1 MINPSEEVFIREYAY
16 VPEHMPGYVT
26 AISGKEPFL
35 LEGYLCYYGQDTL
48 LFVGYP
54 LKESFHENKMDSVLE
69 TAVKRFKPAQVV
81 LMAPTISR
89 RLEQR
94 GVPDTYYKLDLPSIP
109 IRSKLK
115 NMIHR
120 ASREL
125 QVEKTHEFKNEHLNL
140 IADFLRSRSVEEGT
154 RSIFGKIPE
163 YLSSV
168 PTAWIF
174 NARDRAGQMAAFDT
188 AEFGAKNCAFYMF
201 NFRSPKDC
209 VPGASDLLLYTLI
222 HDAQEQ
228 GKAYINLGLGINA
241 GVAFFKKK
249 WGGRPFLRHEFVSY
263 RLERRSLLDAL
274 AKGLIRS

>member
-35 LEGYLCYYGQDTL
+35 LEDYICYYGQDTL

-54 LKESFHENKMDSVLE
+54 LKESFHENKMDSALE
-69 TAVKRFKPAQVV
+69 TAIKRFKPGQVV

-89 RLEQR
+89 RVEHR
-94 GVPDTYYKLDLPSIP
+94 GAPDTYYILDLQNVP

-154 RSIFGKIPE
+154 RYIFEKIPE
-163 YLSSV
+163 YLSLV

-174 NARDRAGQMAAFDT
+174 SARDRAGQLAAFDI
-188 AEFGAKNCAFYMF
+188 AEFGAKNYAFYMF
-201 NFRSPKDC
+201 NFRSRQQP
-209 VPGASDLLLYTLI
+209 VPGISDLLLHELI
-222 HDAQEQ
+222 QDAKQQ
-228 GKAYINLGLGINA
+228 GKFFINLGLGINA
-241 GVAFFKKK
+241 GVTFFKKK
-249 WGGRPFLRHEFVSY
+249 WGGRPFLTHQFVFYQPHRPSPF
-263 RLERRSLLDAL
+263 EAL
-274 AKGLIRS
+274 FQGLFKS

>member
-54 LKESFHENKMDSVLE
+54 LKESFHENKMDSMLE
-69 TAVKRFKPAQVV
+69 TAVRRFKPAQVV
-81 LMAPTISR
+81 LMAPAISR
-89 RLEQR
+89 RVEQR
-94 GVPDTYYKLDLPSIP
+94 GAPDTYYILDLPNVP
-109 IRSKLK
+109 IRSKVK

-125 QVEKTHEFKNEHLNL
+125 RVEKTHEFKNEHLNL

-154 RSIFGKIPE
+154 RSILGKIPE
-163 YLSSV
+163 YISSV

-174 NARDRAGQMAAFDT
+174 SVRDRTGRLAAFDT
-188 AEFGAKNCAFYMF
+188 AEFGAKNYAFYMF

-222 HDAQEQ
+222 HEAQEQ
-228 GKAYINLGLGINA
+228 GKPYINLGLGINA
-241 GVAFFKKK
+241 GVAFFKRK
-249 WGGRPFLRHEFVSY
+249 WGGRSFLRHEFVSY
-263 RLERRSLLDAL
+263 RLEQRSLLDAL
-274 AKGLIRS
+274 AKGLIRP

>member
-1 MINPSEEVFIREYAY
+1 MINPSEEAFIREYAY

-69 TAVKRFKPAQVV
+69 TAVKRLKPAQVV
-81 LMAPTISR
+81 LMAPAISR
-89 RLEQR
+89 RLEHR
-94 GVPDTYYKLDLPSIP
+94 GAPDTYYKLDLPNVP
-109 IRSKLK
+109 IRSKVK

-140 IADFLRSRSVEEGT
+140 IADFLRSRVLEEGT

-163 YLSSV
+163 YISSV

-174 NARDRAGQMAAFDT
+174 NARDRTGRLAAFDI
-188 AEFGAKNCAFYMF
+188 AELGAKSYPFSMFY
-201 NFRSPKDC
+201 FRSPKDC
-209 VPGASDLLLYTLI
+209 VPGASDLLLCTLI
-222 HDAQEQ
+222 QEAQEQ
-228 GKAYINLGLGINA
+228 GKSYINLGLGINA
-241 GVAFFKKK
+241 GVTFFKRK
-249 WGGRPFLRHEFVSY
+249 WVGRPFLHHEFVSY
-263 RLERRSLLDAL
+263 RLEGRSLLDAF